1 MKFWPKLSGSL
12 KNLSSVKGL
21 SILPD
26 DLFFYIFALN
36 SILLMRGRFFYSLLI
51 IVVVLCSCRNSANSK
66 NEFIFPEADSVPIGE
81 AEKLSAEAIAE
92 ISKNIS
98 SPVEIANLLQLLSVP
113 FSPDYL
119 ASSIDANK
127 QTTAFDKA
135 LTLGI
140 LGADLGYLNMYEKT
154 GSSIDILSSIRKLA
168 EGIRVGQFFDFETIK
183 RLSLNKSNL
192 DSLLLLSID
201 SYTQIDEYLRNDKR
215 GQLSALMIIGV
226 WIEAQYLAT
235 QVVRQY
241 PDQMLKDRIGEQKII
256 LNDLILLASPYC
268 SRDKEFNSLCKD
280 LQEIKNAYREVRI
293 TYTLGEPVSLEK
305 DGGLVIEQTETSTVD
320 MTDEQLSG
328 IVEVT
333 KNIRNKLITNN

>member
-1 MKFWPKLSGSL
+1 MMS
-12 KNLSSVKGL
+12 
-21 SILPD
+21 
-26 DLFFYIFALN
+26 
-36 SILLMRGRFFYSLLI
+36 RFFYFLLL
-51 IVVVLCSCRNSANSK
+51 VALVLCSCRNSAKNSV
-66 NEFIFPEADSVPIGE
+66 EFVFPEADSVPVGE

-127 QTTAFDKA
+127 QTTAFEKA
-135 LTLGI
+135 FSLGV

-154 GSSIDILSSIRKLA
+154 GSSIDILSSIKKLA

-192 DSLLLLSID
+192 DSLLFLSID
-201 SYTQIDEYLRNDKR
+201 SYTQIDEYLRSDDR
-215 GQLSALMIIGV
+215 GQLSSLMIIGV

-235 QVVRQY
+235 QVVKKY

-268 SRDKEFNSLCKD
+268 SRDQEFNSLCKYF
-280 LQEIKNAYREVRI
+280 QEIKDKYREVRI
-293 TYTLGEPVSLEK
+293 TYTLGEPVSVEK
-305 DGGLVIEQTETSTVD
+305 DGGLVVEQTETSTVE
-320 MTDEQLSG
+320 MTDDQLSG
-328 IVEVT
+328 IIEVT
-333 KNIRNKLITNN
+333 KNIRDKLITNN